1 MIKICRL
8 VRAMK
13 TGLPLAAAAF
23 SLLAV
28 VGAKANEDAGAVAVS
43 TGADGTI
50 LCRTHR
56 EQPWHIVRK
65 DEKLAGNQLL
75 VGLPGAALDSADGAV
90 RLTFLADLDRL
101 SKFPIAESA
110 VRLSSSSGA
119 NLDLTLDRGRIKL
132 ENRKTDGVSKARVHV
147 RQETWDLTLA
157 SPGTEVALELYGH
170 WLPGVPFKKDPG
182 PQDVPTAALIFIV
195 VRGEVTLGHDDTEL
209 ALRAPPGPALIEWDS
224 VSGEDPSPT
233 RMDALPAW
241 ANVDGEDSAL
251 AKQKKAVMEK
261 LRLSILSKGIAATLE
276 EFVASDNAYERAL
289 AIKAMGA
296 LDDLERLGTALRESK
311 NQDDWD
317 TGVLTLR
324 HWIGRAPGQDQILH
338 HGLISRGKFTPID
351 AETVMQLLHSFGES
365 DLARP
370 ETFETLIDY
379 LGHKKLAIRGL
390 AYWHLRRLVP
400 AGKAFGYN
408 AWDSEEKRQE
418 AINKWKN
425 LIPSGKLPPRH
436 NASPEK

>member
-1 MIKICRL
+1 
-8 VRAMK
+8 
-13 TGLPLAAAAF
+13 
-23 SLLAV
+23 
-28 VGAKANEDAGAVAVS
+28 VS
-43 TGADGTI
+43 VGADGTVMR
-50 LCRTHR
+50 RTTH
-56 EQPWHIVRK
+56 EQPWHIVRN

-75 VGLPGAALDSADGAV
+75 VGLPGGIVNSADGAI

-110 VRLSSSSGA
+110 VRLSTGSGA
-119 NLDLTLDRGRIKL
+119 DLVMTLDRGRIKL
-132 ENRKTDGVSKARVHV
+132 ENRKSDGASKVRVRV
-147 RQETWDLTLA
+147 RKETWDLTLGN
-157 SPGTEVALELYGH
+157 PGAEVALELYGH

-182 PQDVPTAALIFIV
+182 PEDVPMATLVIIML
-195 VRGEVTLGHDDTEL
+195 RGELTLGHDGTEL
-209 ALRAPPGPALIEWDS
+209 SLRAPPGPALMEWDS

-241 ANVDGEDSAL
+241 ANVDGEDTAL
-251 AKQKKAVMEK
+251 AKQKKAVLEK
-261 LRLSILSKGIAATLE
+261 FRLSILGKGIEATLDD
-276 EFVASDNAYERAL
+276 FMASDNARERTL

-296 LDDLERLGTALRESK
+296 LDDLQRLGTALRESK

-324 HWIGRAPGQDQILH
+324 HWIGRSPGQDQILY
-338 HGLISRGKFTPID
+338 HGLVAKGKFTPID
-351 AETVMQLLHSFGES
+351 AETVMELLHSFGES

-370 ETFETLIDY
+370 ETYETLIDY

-400 AGKAFGYN
+400 AGKALGYN
-408 AWDSEEKRQE
+408 AWDTKEKRQE
-418 AINKWKN
+418 AIDKWKN

-436 NASPEK
+436 NAGAEK